1 MWGARVWQ
9 IGTLFCDNH
18 SVSIWV
24 SILLLNKKFILIW
37 IRKKSQ
43 QRSCNERIFI
53 IAWKVINVFI
63 ISNTVL
69 HMFCSKQLSYSTFVI
84 IFLSGGGSA
93 KKLSAPPGTPPP
105 AMTSGNESEAP
116 TMTGST
122 PQNGENKP
130 PQAIVK
136 PQVLTHIIEGFVIQE
151 GAEPFP
157 VCVSRWFWLY

>member
-1 MWGARVWQ
+1 M
-9 IGTLFCDNH
+9 I
-18 SVSIWV
+18 
-24 SILLLNKKFILIW
+24 K
-37 IRKKSQ
+37 KKSHNKESVM
-43 QRSCNERIFI
+43 REFFI

-63 ISNTVL
+63 ISTTILPV
-69 HMFCSKQLSYSTFVI
+69 FCSKQLSYSTFVI
-84 IFLSGGGSA
+84 ICLSGGGSA
-93 KKLSAPPGTPPP
+93 KKLSAAPGTPPP

-157 VCVSRWFWLY
+157 VCVSPWFWLYQKQYDKQCMSHWTLWCSRL